1 MKALFLESLPY
12 RSAYRVGSHHYASGF
27 VADGWDVLWLSQP
40 LSPLHFLHPVK
51 RDWAERVEGWRH
63 GPLDRDGLRYY
74 SPMTLLPTG
83 PQPLLRSSAVA
94 ERSVL
99 STVPPLLSVLRRE
112 GFERPD
118 LVWLTNPVYQPLAE
132 KLSPQCLAMRIA
144 DDHTRFRNVPASVA
158 ALERRALDRADVVFA
173 VARGIHD
180 RLAADR
186 ANVVPL
192 PNGVDSEHF
201 VAPATE
207 PADLAAIPAP
217 RAVYV
222 GALEYW
228 FDAELLAKTARSLPD
243 VSFVVIGPGSAEGGD
258 LEHLPNVHL
267 LGARPY
273 DELPAYLQ
281 HCDIGIV
288 PFRRDEMVDAIHPIK
303 VYEYLAAGLPVVS
316 TRWPELEHMGAP
328 ITMVEPDSF
337 DAAVAGALR
346 ERPEDGRATR
356 LAYAAANSWNE
367 RYGIVRDA
375 VNAIITGEQD
385 G

>member
-1 MKALFLESLPY
+1 
-12 RSAYRVGSHHYASGF
+12 
-27 VADGWDVLWLSQP
+27 
-40 LSPLHFLHPVK
+40 
-51 RDWAERVEGWRH
+51 
-63 GPLDRDGLRYY
+63 
-74 SPMTLLPTG
+74 
-83 PQPLLRSSAVA
+83 
-94 ERSVL
+94 
-99 STVPPLLSVLRRE
+99 
-112 GFERPD
+112 
-118 LVWLTNPVYQPLAE
+118 
-132 KLSPQCLAMRIA
+132 
-144 DDHTRFRNVPASVA
+144 
-158 ALERRALDRADVVFA
+158 
-173 VARGIHD
+173 
-180 RLAADR
+180 
-186 ANVVPL
+186 
-192 PNGVDSEHF
+192 